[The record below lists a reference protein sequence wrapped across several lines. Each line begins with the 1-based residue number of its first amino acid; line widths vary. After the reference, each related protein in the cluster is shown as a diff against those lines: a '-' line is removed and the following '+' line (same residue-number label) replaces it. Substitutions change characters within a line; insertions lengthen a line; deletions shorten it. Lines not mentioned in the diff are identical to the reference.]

1 MRPSLLFALCLSGA
15 PLWAADLPGSA
26 DLPGLPRFAHAE
38 IVDYRDSA
46 DVERRYPRGE
56 LRRISGQ
63 LRVER
68 EVLAEGR
75 LRALTYRLP
84 DGHRPDEAL
93 NAARKTLLDGGAQL
107 LYWCEGRECG
117 SSNLWANALF
127 GNAKLFGPDERQ
139 SFILLRLA
147 APQQNSLL
155 ALYGITRGNR
165 RVYLQV
171 EQLDAGQTLAAQ
183 LPTPGTLLRQL
194 RVHGDLKLPQLSA
207 LEPQWGELLG
217 RTLGLDITLRVRLS
231 GPQAEAWKAALVE
244 QGVRATRLELG
255 DNSGTG
261 IQLQSIP

>member
-1 MRPSLLFALCLSGA
+1 MRLSLLFCLFLTPA
-15 PLWAADLPGSA
+15 VLAADLPGSS
-26 DLPGLPRFAHAE
+26 DLPILPRYPHAE
-38 IVDYRDSA
+38 IVDYSDAA

-68 EVLAEGR
+68 EVLVEGR

-93 NAARKTLLDGGAQL
+93 DAARKTLLAGGAQL

-127 GNAKLFGPDERQ
+127 GNAKLFGPDDRQ

-147 APQQNSLL
+147 APQDNSLL

-171 EQLDAGQTLAAQ
+171 EQLDAGQALAET
-183 LPTPGTLLRQL
+183 LPTASTLLRQL
-194 RVHGDLKLPQLSA
+194 RVHGELNLPHLSEPSQDWSA
-207 LEPQWGELLG
+207 LLA
-217 RTLGLDITLRVRLS
+217 RTLNLDSTLRVSLS
-231 GPQAEAWKAALVE
+231 GARAEAWHAALVE
-244 QGVRATRLELG
+244 QGVRASRLE
-255 DNSGTG
+255 TG
-261 IQLQSIP
+261 SADGAGLLLQTQP

>member
-1 MRPSLLFALCLSGA
+1 MRLSLFLCLFLSPVVLA
-15 PLWAADLPGSA
+15 DDLPGSS
-26 DLPGLPRFAHAE
+26 DLPILPRFPHAE
-38 IVDYRDSA
+38 IVDYSDAA

-84 DGHRPDEAL
+84 DGHNPSEAL
-93 NAARKTLLDGGAQL
+93 AAARKTLLDGGAQL

-147 APQQNSLL
+147 EPQQNSLL

-171 EQLDAGQTLAAQ
+171 EQLDADLAVADQ
-183 LPTPGTLLRQL
+183 LPTASTLLRQL
-194 RVHGDLKLPQLSA
+194 RVHGDLKLPQLSE
-207 LEPQWGELLG
+207 LDTRWSELLA
-217 RTLGLDITLRVRLS
+217 RTLNLDSTLRVSLT
-231 GPQAEAWKAALVE
+231 GPQAEAWRAALVE
-244 QGVRATRLELG
+244 QGVRSSRLETG
-255 DNSGTG
+255 SGG
-261 IQLQSIP
+261 AAGLQLQSLP